1 MRVHLDHAGRQL
13 VLLPDP
19 HDAMYD
25 LAAIKRALVL
35 HALAETAGNQKAA
48 ARLLGISPRQMNYL
62 MGVYG
67 LPQPLRAR
75 MAAKRATQTAAST
88 VRQPANVADPV

>member
-1 MRVHLDHAGRQL
+1 MRLLPQHGQL

-35 HALAETAGNQKAA
+35 HALAETEGNQKAA

-67 LPQPLRAR
+67 LPQPLRAK
-75 MAAKRATQTAAST
+75 MAANRAQRAQAQTPTIPADVAGT
-88 VRQPANVADPV
+88 V